1 MIINNTLSLSPDL
14 KANPWAQIFAE
25 KGRVHIPNF
34 LSEESASTVFE
45 CLDSQAAWNLVCQ
58 QDGIH
63 QDLNE
68 NIGAVWNEEQLALFT
83 KKLHEQA
90 SSQFQY
96 LYRTIPIYDIY
107 HKQLMPENFLNEIF
121 KFLNSSAFLDYLRN
135 TLAMP
140 NIEFADAQATCYTS
154 GDFLNKHDDSAPGK
168 NRLAGY
174 VLNLTPAWNPNWGG
188 ALQFYDSH
196 DNCVDTL
203 VPSYN
208 ALNVFSV
215 PQPHAVTYLPPYALG
230 KRLSI
235 TGWLRAG
242 ADPGA

>member
-14 KANPWAQIFAE
+14 KANPWEQIFAE

-140 NIEFADAQATCYTS
+140 DIEFADAQATCYTS
-154 GDFLNKHDDSAPGK
+154 GDFSTSTMTARPVRTD
-168 NRLAGY
+168 
-174 VLNLTPAWNPNWGG
+174 
-188 ALQFYDSH
+188 
-196 DNCVDTL
+196 
-203 VPSYN
+203 
-208 ALNVFSV
+208 
-215 PQPHAVTYLPPYALG
+215 
-230 KRLSI
+230 
-235 TGWLRAG
+235 
-242 ADPGA
+242 